1 MKLLKG
7 RRMTDSE
14 QDYQELRLLR
24 QMLYLAEQHK
34 TYRLVTDDEYQKEL
48 KKIALKVKALEQK
61 YGIDKN

>member
-14 QDYQELRLLR
+14 QDCQELRLLR

-34 TYRLVTDDEYQKEL
+34 TYRMVTDEEYQKEL
-48 KKIALKVKALEQK
+48 KKIAMKVMALEQK